1 VTVPLRGALI
11 TVAAGCF
18 FGTVTTLVKLFYEAG
33 GEPFAIIAIRFIGGA
48 VILGAIL
55 LAFGRPV
62 PPRRIALACMG
73 LGVVQLGTGA
83 AVFEGLARAPA
94 ALVIVIF
101 YVFPLLVVV
110 GAALFLGERLT
121 ARRAVIVLVGFS
133 GVALA
138 VGTPSSVSGIG
149 VLLGLAAAVCSTT
162 HILIGRRLLTGG
174 LSAVQLNSFMQFG
187 AASVVLVVVAARG
200 VDLSFGAEA
209 WGWALASLLVGTV
222 LASLLFFTGVK
233 LVGAG
238 TASLLVTIEPVIGI
252 CLAYAVLGES
262 LHPAQLVGGALVI
275 GAVVALSGPTARAA
289 WTARARAQEA

>member
-33 GEPFAIIAIRFIGGA
+33 GNPFSIIVIRFIGGA
-48 VILGAIL
+48 VLLGAIL
-55 LAFGRPV
+55 LAFGRPF

-73 LGVVQLGTGA
+73 LGVVQLGTGT

-121 ARRAVIVLVGFS
+121 RRRAVIVLVGFS

-162 HILIGRRLLTGG
+162 HILVGRRLLTGD
-174 LSAVQLNSFMQFG
+174 LNAIQLNSFMQFG
-187 AASVVLVVVAARG
+187 AASVLLLIVAARG
-200 VDLSFGAEA
+200 VDLSLGAEA
-209 WGWALASLLVGTV
+209 WGWAITSLLVGTV

-238 TASLLVTIEPVIGI
+238 TASLLVTIEPIIGI
-252 CLAYAVLGES
+252 FLAYAVLGES
-262 LHPAQLVGGALVI
+262 LRPAQLAGGALVL